1 VRRQCGLGG
10 GQGDYW
16 RGPDGC
22 GGDRGAG
29 GRAGGDEIIPTGLGF
44 KG

>member
-10 GQGDYW
+10 SQGDYW

-22 GGDRGAG
+22 GGDRGVG
-29 GRAGGDEIIPTGLGF
+29 GRAGGDEIIPKGLGF